1 MATYTGQTDYIS
13 QIQPTEPNLAF
24 DAQILQTK
32 QSKYDA
38 NHKKVSELY
47 GSLLNASMTR
57 TDNIQARD
65 EFFQIINDD
74 IKRMGGLDFS
84 LDQNVQAA
92 AGVFQSIYTN
102 NNIVKD
108 MVWTKNYN
116 SEVDRGE
123 AFKNCLDATKC
134 GGQWW
139 EEGEKY
145 LQYKRAEFKNA
156 SAGDAMNMSDP
167 EFIPYTNVME
177 KAMKIAKD
185 AGLSITMDSFSPDGQ
200 YLITTKNGIQLKSPL
215 TQLFGETI
223 GKDPNI
229 QKMYQVKSYT
239 QRKDWMYNKIN
250 LGEYADENAA
260 SIGYFKERNDTVQ
273 KALRKQADDLNVD
286 LGSLGEK
293 YESLKA
299 DYESGKIKEG
309 SDEYNVLVSLPQ
321 LMQNATEAK
330 SYTDMMIKAQANS
343 GNARGLS
350 ALGDYADQQSAAEFY
365 VADIDK
371 AAYIL
376 AFKDS
381 EVKYEADDF
390 ALKAADFKYDTALK
404 QQDLANAIALEGVKA
419 SNEMKLQEWK
429 LDNGLYNDKIKGGSA
444 PKATD
449 MVNYENKNREY
460 EMKNLEFEAYKLYK
474 KNPSATDA
482 EFAGFSTPTD
492 PDEIKKYNKAL
503 ADARSN
509 MVSLKADVNK
519 LAVKAGKWPKYT
531 DVVSANFI
539 QGSDVPQQFADAY
552 VSRIREKFEPT
563 LGQEVVLSYLTGT
576 GGDNTKPVYYQ
587 LEKLQQAKA
596 KAADGALKKAAK
608 EAEAENK

>member
-1 MATYTGQTDYIS
+1 MATYTGQADYIS

-57 TDNIQARD
+57 SDNIASRD

-108 MVWTKNYN
+108 MVWTRNFN

-123 AFKNCLDATKC
+123 SFKNCLDATKC

-156 SAGDAMNMSDP
+156 SAGDAMNMTDP
-167 EFIPYTNVME
+167 EFVPYNNVME

-215 TQLFGETI
+215 TQLFNETI

-229 QKMYQVKSYT
+229 QKMFQVQAYT
-239 QRKDWMYNKIN
+239 QRKDWMSSKVST
-250 LGEYADENAA
+250 GEYADENAA
-260 SIGYFKERNDTVQ
+260 SIGYFKERNDAVQ
-273 KALRKQADDLNVD
+273 KTLRKQADDLNVD

-293 YESLKA
+293 YESMKA
-299 DYESGKIKEG
+299 DFESGKIKEG

-330 SYTDMMIKAQANS
+330 SYTDLMLKAQANT

-350 ALGDYADQQSAAEFY
+350 AIGDYADQQSAADFY
-365 VADIDK
+365 AGAIDK
-371 AAYIL
+371 AAQTL

-381 EVKYEADDF
+381 EVKLNF
-390 ALKAADFKYDTALK
+390 
-404 QQDLANAIALEGVKA
+404 
-419 SNEMKLQEWK
+419 
-429 LDNGLYNDKIKGGSA
+429 
-444 PKATD
+444 
-449 MVNYENKNREY
+449 EY
-460 EMKNLEFEAYKLYK
+460 SE
-474 KNPSATDA
+474 
-482 EFAGFSTPTD
+482 
-492 PDEIKKYNKAL
+492 
-503 ADARSN
+503 
-509 MVSLKADVNK
+509 
-519 LAVKAGKWPKYT
+519 
-531 DVVSANFI
+531 
-539 QGSDVPQQFADAY
+539 
-552 VSRIREKFEPT
+552 
-563 LGQEVVLSYLTGT
+563 YLFT
-576 GGDNTKPVYYQ
+576 
-587 LEKLQQAKA
+587 
-596 KAADGALKKAAK
+596 
-608 EAEAENK
+608 

>member
-1 MATYTGQTDYIS
+1 MATYTGQADYIS

-57 TDNIQARD
+57 GDNIAARD

-108 MVWTKNYN
+108 MVWTRNYN

-123 AFKNCLDATKC
+123 SFKNCLDATKC

-156 SAGDAMNMSDP
+156 SAGDAMNMTDP
-167 EFIPYTNVME
+167 EFVPYNNVME
-177 KAMKIAKD
+177 KAMKIAKE

-239 QRKDWMYNKIN
+239 QRKDWMSSKVST
-250 LGEYADENAA
+250 GEYADENEA
-260 SIGYFKERNDTVQ
+260 SIGYFRERNDAVQ
-273 KALRKQADDLNVD
+273 KTLRKQADDLNVD

-293 YESLKA
+293 YESLKS
-299 DYESGKIKEG
+299 DYESGKIKEN

-330 SYTDMMIKAQANS
+330 SYTDLMLKAQANS
-343 GNARGLS
+343 GNARGL
-350 ALGDYADQQSAAEFY
+350 AFIGDYADQQSAADFY

-371 AAYIL
+371 AAQTL

-390 ALKAADFKYDTALK
+390 ALKAVDFKYDQALK
-404 QQDLANAIALEGVKA
+404 QQDLSNAIALEGVKA
-419 SNEMKLQEWK
+419 SNEMKLQNWK
-429 LDNGLYNDKIKGGSA
+429 LDNGLYNDKIKGGA
-444 PKATD
+444 GGFKPADIKAYQIAEID
-449 MVNYENKNREY
+449 ISKWNPD
-460 EMKNLEFEAYKLYK
+460 FEAYKLYT
-474 KNPSATDA
+474 KNPSATNTEFDGFNKEPRDA
-482 EFAGFSTPTD
+482 
-492 PDEIKKYNKAL
+492 DEEKKFKQAKIDANKNLIKLKM
-503 ADARSN
+503 DAN
-509 MVSLKADVNK
+509 AK
-519 LAVKAGKWPKYT
+519 AVKIGEGPKYT
-531 DVVSANFI
+531 DAITALEVGKSEMSEQYLTN
-539 QGSDVPQQFADAY
+539 Y
-552 VSRIREKFEPT
+552 YSRILNK
-563 LGQEVVLSYLTGT
+563 GQEFGLDKWTIDQYFTGKK
-576 GGDNTKPVYYQ
+576 GNNEEPIYYQ
-587 LEKLQQAKA
+587 LEKLGRERTAYAEKM
-596 KAADGALKKAAK
+596 KNKSKK
-608 EAEAENK
+608 